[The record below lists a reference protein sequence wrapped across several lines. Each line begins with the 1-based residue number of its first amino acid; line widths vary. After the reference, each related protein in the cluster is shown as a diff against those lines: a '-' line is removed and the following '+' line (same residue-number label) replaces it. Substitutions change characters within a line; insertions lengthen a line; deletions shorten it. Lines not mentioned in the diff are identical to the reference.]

1 MMIFCRFHACF
12 LLKTQ
17 KSVEQFFNR
26 AAAHTNIDE
35 DVVSRMRSCSN
46 MACFEFPVRLDNGRT
61 EIITGY
67 RAQHSTHFLPTK
79 GGIRF
84 AKHVDADEVRALA
97 CLMSLKCALCEVP
110 FGGGKGAV
118 AVDRTKYS
126 KREIERITRR
136 YTAELNKRNLIGP
149 GVDVPAPDYGTSEQ
163 EMAWIRD
170 TYAELNP
177 GEVFSAGCV
186 TGKPTTQSGIQGR
199 KTATGLGVF
208 YCLQSALNH
217 PYIRSKAGLRGPPG
231 IHGGL
236 SFVVQGL
243 GNVGYNAARQ
253 IAVNGGKIVAVCER
267 DGVVVDYDQG
277 IDIEALKEHLQ
288 ISNGSVK
295 KFRNNGSR
303 SIYVNEDSNQG
314 LLLECDVLIPAAL
327 EGVVHSDNVDKVRA
341 KVICE
346 AANGPI
352 THDADEVLESRGKVV
367 IPDMLANAG
376 GVIASYIEWSKNIQG
391 MRLGRLTRRFEEN
404 HGLMICD
411 LLEQKGI
418 KLSQEDRS
426 KITVG
431 ASELDHV
438 QSGLY
443 DTMKASVEN
452 VIKIS
457 EARNVN
463 LRIAAYVLAL
473 ERIAHVYDSRGL
485 FP

>member
-1 MMIFCRFHACF
+1 
-12 LLKTQ
+12 
-17 KSVEQFFNR
+17 
-26 AAAHTNIDE
+26 
-35 DVVSRMRSCSN
+35 

-84 AKHVDADEVRALA
+84 AKNSNADEVRALA

-118 AVDRTKYS
+118 AIDREDYS
-126 KREIERITRR
+126 KSEIERITRR

-199 KTATGLGVF
+199 KSATGLGVY
-208 YCLQSALNH
+208 YCLQSALSH
-217 PYIRSKAGLRGPPG
+217 PSILTKTGLRGPPG
-231 IHGGL
+231 IHGGR

-243 GNVGYNAARQ
+243 GNVGFNASLH
-253 IAVNGGKIVAVCER
+253 IAKNKGRIVAVCER
-267 DGVVVDYDQG
+267 DGVVVDYEKG
-277 IDIEALKEHLQ
+277 INVEALQQHMKKTQ
-288 ISNGSVK
+288 GSVK
-295 KFRNNGSR
+295 NFTNNGSP
-303 SIYVNEDSNQG
+303 SMYTMDDSRRG

-327 EGVVHSDNVDKVRA
+327 EGVIDLDMVGKIRA

-352 THDADEVLESRGKVV
+352 TYDADEALNGMGKVV

-376 GVIASYIEWSKNIQG
+376 GVVASYIEWSKNLQG

-404 HGLMICD
+404 HGLMICE
-411 LLEQKGI
+411 LLEQKGM
-418 KLSQEDRS
+418 KLSSDEKS
-426 KITVG
+426 KIIVG

-443 DTMKASVEN
+443 DTMNTSVEN

-457 EARNVN
+457 DARQVS
-463 LRIAAYVLAL
+463 LRIAAYILAL
-473 ERIAHVYDSRGL
+473 ERIAHVYGSRGL